1 MRAHFAA
8 GERGQALETYEA
20 CRAMLAAEF
29 GVEPEPDTAAL
40 AGRIRTQAP
49 RTSSHPSLRASA
61 TLQDDKV
68 VTSTG

>member
-49 RTSSHPSLRASA
+49 PYFLTSVAPRLGHTA
-61 TLQDDKV
+61 
-68 VTSTG
+68 G